1 MRTKNSHYISLLFL
15 IVSFYTYSQSDP
27 NNLVFN
33 GNKESVKKNY
43 IEAEVEYR
51 KAISKDKTTSK
62 AAHNLGNILFENENY
77 DEAIQE
83 YFKTQKNSE
92 LNLEKHSAFHNL
104 GNSYMKKKDYAQA
117 IEAYKNALRNNSED
131 DETRYNYA
139 LAKKFLEGDKRQNSQ
154 NNNESED
161 EKKDKSEDQK
171 ENKEQDQKSD
181 QDSDSEN
188 EKPKEQ
194 DQNEEKDQGG
204 GLSKQQ
210 MENLLEAV
218 NNIEKDLNQKLKS
231 GKKKVQTTKKA
242 EKDW

>member
-15 IVSFYTYSQSDP
+15 IVSYYTYSQSDP

-51 KAISKDKTTSK
+51 KAISKDNTTSK

-161 EKKDKSEDQK
+161 KKKDKSEDKK

-181 QDSDSEN
+181 QDSDSEK

>member
-181 QDSDSEN
+181 QDSDSEK

-194 DQNEEKDQGG
+194 DQNEEKEEGG

>member
-1 MRTKNSHYISLLFL
+1 MKIKNRYFLQLLFL
-15 IVSFYTYSQSDP
+15 IVTFSSFSQNDP

-33 GNKESVKKNY
+33 GNIESIKKNY
-43 IEAEVEYR
+43 SKAEVEYR
-51 KAISKDKTTSK
+51 KAISDDKGQSK

-92 LNLEKHSAFHNL
+92 LDLERHSAFHNL
-104 GNSYMKKKDYAQA
+104 GNTYMKKKDYAQA
-117 IEAYKNALRNNSED
+117 VEAYKNALRSNSED

-139 LAKKFLEGDKRQNSQ
+139 LAKEFLEGDKRQNSQ
-154 NNNESED
+154 DNSKSED
-161 EKKDKSEDQK
+161 EKKDKSEDKK
-171 ENKEQDQKSD
+171 ENKDEKQNSD
-181 QDSDSEN
+181 QNSDSNKEKPN
-188 EKPKEQ
+188 EKDEDNK
-194 DQNEEKDQGG
+194 KDEGG

>member
-51 KAISKDKTTSK
+51 KAISNDKTTSK

-181 QDSDSEN
+181 QDSDSEK

-194 DQNEEKDQGG
+194 DQNEEKDEGG

>member
-15 IVSFYTYSQSDP
+15 IVSYYTYSQSDP

-171 ENKEQDQKSD
+171 ENKEQDQNSD
-181 QDSDSEN
+181 QDSDSKN

-194 DQNEEKDQGG
+194 DKNEEQDQGG

>member
-33 GNKESVKKNY
+33 GNKESIKKNY

-181 QDSDSEN
+181 QDSDSEK

-194 DQNEEKDQGG
+194 DQNEEKDEGG

>member
-188 EKPKEQ
+188 ENPKEQ
-194 DQNEEKDQGG
+194 DQNEEKEQGG

>member
-1 MRTKNSHYISLLFL
+1 MRMKNSYYISLLFL
-15 IVSFYTYSQSDP
+15 VITFSSYSQDDP

-33 GNKESVKKNY
+33 GNKQSINKNY
-43 IEAEVEYR
+43 TEAEVEYR
-51 KAISKDKTTSK
+51 KAISKDKAKSK

-92 LNLEKHSAFHNL
+92 LDLERHSAFHNL
-104 GNSYMKKKDYAQA
+104 GNTYMKKKDYAQA
-117 IEAYKNALRNNSED
+117 VEAYKNALRSNSED

-139 LAKKFLEGDKRQNSQ
+139 LAKEFLEGDKRQNSQ
-154 NNNESED
+154 DNSKSED
-161 EKKDKSEDQK
+161 EKKDKSEDKK
-171 ENKEQDQKSD
+171 ENKDEKQNSD
-181 QDSDSEN
+181 QNSDSNN
-188 EKPKEQ
+188 EKPNDK
-194 DQNEEKDQGG
+194 DKEKDEGA

>member
-1 MRTKNSHYISLLFL
+1 MKIKNRYFLQLLFL
-15 IVSFYTYSQSDP
+15 IVAFSSFSQNDP

-33 GNKESVKKNY
+33 GNKESIKKNY
-43 IEAEVEYR
+43 SRAEVEYR
-51 KAISKDKTTSK
+51 KAISDDKGQFK

-92 LNLEKHSAFHNL
+92 LDLERHSAFHNL
-104 GNSYMKKKDYAQA
+104 GNTYMKKKDYAQA
-117 IEAYKNALRNNSED
+117 VEAYKNALRSNSED

-139 LAKKFLEGDKRQNSQ
+139 LAKEFLEGDKRQNSQ
-154 NNNESED
+154 DNSKSED
-161 EKKDKSEDQK
+161 EKKDKSEDKK
-171 ENKEQDQKSD
+171 ENKDEKQNSD
-181 QDSDSEN
+181 QNSDSNKEKPN
-188 EKPKEQ
+188 EKDEDNK
-194 DQNEEKDQGG
+194 KDEGG

>member
-51 KAISKDKTTSK
+51 KAISNDKTTSK

-181 QDSDSEN
+181 QDSDSEKD
-188 EKPKEQ
+188 KPKEQ
-194 DQNEEKDQGG
+194 DQNEEKDKGG

>member
-1 MRTKNSHYISLLFL
+1 MRTKNSYYISLLFL

-27 NNLVFN
+27 TNLVFN

-161 EKKDKSEDQK
+161 KKKDKSEDKK

-181 QDSDSEN
+181 QDSDSEK

-194 DQNEEKDQGG
+194 DQNEEKDQGA

>member
-1 MRTKNSHYISLLFL
+1 MRTKNSYHISLLFL
-15 IVSFYTYSQSDP
+15 IVSFYTFSQSDP

-62 AAHNLGNILFENENY
+62 AGHNLGNILFENENY

-161 EKKDKSEDQK
+161 EKKDKSEDKK

-181 QDSDSEN
+181 QDSDSEK

>member
-161 EKKDKSEDQK
+161 QKKDKSEDKK

-181 QDSDSEN
+181 QDSDSEK

>member
-171 ENKEQDQKSD
+171 ENKEQEQKSD
-181 QDSDSEN
+181 QDSDSEK

>member
-15 IVSFYTYSQSDP
+15 IVSYYTYSQSDP

-161 EKKDKSEDQK
+161 KKKDKSEDKK

-181 QDSDSEN
+181 QDSDSEK